1 MYKAGTPKNP
11 ELSSG
16 GRAPSSTGFQH
27 EMNVLESCQYQFT
40 SWRCCERLCSA
51 SGNFFE
57 DSFSVF
63 AHFMTGDLP
72 AHLSTLLNTQQFL
85 TKRSWPPCPTL
96 PIHLIW
102 LGRLVLFP
110 LTKKKPSKGDVFPV
124 WKRGNKKMTEALKGI
139 KIKAFKHCFEQRKK
153 NVSGRCIASNAEYF
167 EGDWSLNM

>member
-110 LTKKKPSKGDVFPV
+110 LTKK
-124 WKRGNKKMTEALKGI
+124 ALKGR
-139 KIKAFKHCFEQRKK
+139 CFTSVEEGKQKNDRSTKRHQNQGVQTLFWAVEKK
-153 NVSGRCIASNAEYF
+153 R
-167 EGDWSLNM
+167 LR